1 MGTVTNQILA
11 ILFVVISTAAT
22 FLMFY
27 LWGFPFDKEK
37 LRSTAPRGLMLLH
50 RLLGYGYLAIY
61 VYLMWQMLP
70 RMWSY

>member
-37 LRSTAPRGLMLLH
+37 LRSTAPVDSCCSIGCW
-50 RLLGYGYLAIY
+50 GTAI
-61 VYLMWQMLP
+61 W
-70 RMWSY
+70 RSTST